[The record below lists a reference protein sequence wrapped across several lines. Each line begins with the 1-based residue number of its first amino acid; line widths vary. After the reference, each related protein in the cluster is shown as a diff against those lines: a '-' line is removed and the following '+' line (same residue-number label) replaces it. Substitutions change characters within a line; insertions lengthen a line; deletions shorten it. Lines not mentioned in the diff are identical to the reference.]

1 MARLVAQ
8 DRTLRDAHGPGGEG
22 MGWGGGGGGAAT
34 RKHNKGATD
43 DNAEERESTHVRLGV
58 GGGRATTPHTVRTT

>member
-1 MARLVAQ
+1 
-8 DRTLRDAHGPGGEG
+8 